1 MKHILPF
8 LITLLLMTGCDT
20 SSQKDNTCFP
30 EIKVSKTPDEK
41 EITFQEMAEDDN
53 PVLMK
58 VKLK

>member
-1 MKHILPF
+1 MA
-8 LITLLLMTGCDT
+8 GCNT
-20 SSQKDNTCFP
+20 SSQKGNDSFP
-30 EIKVSKTPDEK
+30 KIMVNQTPDEK

>member
-1 MKHILPF
+1 
-8 LITLLLMTGCDT
+8 MTGCDT

-30 EIKVSKTPDEK
+30 EIKVSKTTDEK